1 LHWKRGLTDQV
12 PVLEIVAV
20 EDEAAVEGAEADE
33 DLGFLV
39 RSEADSVLVEALLG
53 DDGSP
58 VDEWETG

>member
-1 LHWKRGLTDQV
+1 
-12 PVLEIVAV
+12 VLEIVAV

-39 RSEADSVLVEALLG
+39 RSEADSVLVEAFLG

-58 VDEWETG
+58 VDEWKTG